1 MAYDFKKTFRPLYLP
16 KEQPSLVEVPRFRY
30 LAVRGSGDPNT
41 EGGAYQQ
48 SIAQLYGVA
57 YTIKM
62 SKKTDHR
69 MEGYFDFVVPPLE
82 GFWHQEGVDGVDYTR
97 KEDFQFV
104 SVLHMPDFVT
114 EEEVQWAVREA
125 ERKKKST
132 VPLWSSSPW
141 RRACACSAC
150 TSAPTTTSPPQWR
163 GCTHTWSGRAVCW
176 ISALSGSTMK
186 STSATRAK
194 RRRRSGKRSSATRSG
209 GGKRAAG
216 FPIWGILPLFC
227 AFVLISLLL
236 PPQGLNGV
244 HPRRLVGGQQAEHHA
259 DEHGEHHSQHAGR
272 DAHRHR
278 RLRQAAD
285 DLGHDDAR
293 NHAQNPAQAGE
304 HGRLGEELEQ
314 NPALLGA
321 DGLLQADFPVSAP

>member
-125 ERKKKST
+125 ERKKKID
-132 VPLWSSSPW
+132 
-141 RRACACSAC
+141 CSAVELLPVEEGLC
-150 TSAPTTTSPPQWR
+150 VQCLHIGPYDDEPATVARMHAYLEREGCVLDFSPQRLHHEIYLSDPRKTAPEKRKTVIRHP
-163 GCTHTWSGRAVCW
+163 V
-176 ISALSGSTMK
+176 
-186 STSATRAK
+186 
-194 RRRRSGKRSSATRSG
+194 RRR
-209 GGKRAAG
+209 
-216 FPIWGILPLFC
+216 
-227 AFVLISLLL
+227 
-236 PPQGLNGV
+236 
-244 HPRRLVGGQQAEHHA
+244 
-259 DEHGEHHSQHAGR
+259 
-272 DAHRHR
+272 
-278 RLRQAAD
+278 
-285 DLGHDDAR
+285 
-293 NHAQNPAQAGE
+293 
-304 HGRLGEELEQ
+304 
-314 NPALLGA
+314 
-321 DGLLQADFPVSAP
+321 